1 MNVYNVQH
9 YNVNILLY
17 IVLITKL
24 IFYQLTSPKH
34 KKTDSPLGKV
44 GFHQLVKSKNLT
56 YFDNAVA
63 TSTATAT
70 VAPTIGLLPIPKKPI
85 IST

>member
-1 MNVYNVQH
+1 MTKYVF
-9 YNVNILLY
+9 Y
-17 IVLITKL
+17 I
-24 IFYQLTSPKH
+24 

-44 GFHQLVKSKNLT
+44 GFIQQVKSKNLT
-56 YFDNAVA
+56 YFDNAVATSTTYNYVVLEELQHHYLLNAVA

-70 VAPTIGLLPIPKKPI
+70 VAPTIGLLPIPKNPI